1 MQKAIDD
8 IMKSQT
14 DLSTNTDTSVKDI
27 MKYVDDGT
35 KGINDDLDTIKKAM
49 TKEQWTFDGV
59 AEGLTLTFKKAREGI
74 ASEWNKIADK
84 LNGEHEIGSE
94 KMKID
99 LPRFARG
106 GFPEDGLF
114 MANHS
119 ELVGSFANGKTAVA
133 NNGQIIEGISA
144 GVYNA
149 FAKAASSNN
158 GGSKYISNEIIVD
171 GEVIARTVTKAQ
183 EKQNRRYSP
192 AY

>member
-1 MQKAIDD
+1 MAQL
-8 IMKSQT
+8 
-14 DLSTNTDTSVKDI
+14 DLSNAHISV
-27 MKYVDDGT
+27 
-35 KGINDDLDTIKKAM
+35 
-49 TKEQWTFDGV
+49 
-59 AEGLTLTFKKAREGI
+59 
-74 ASEWNKIADK
+74 
-84 LNGEHEIGSE
+84 
-94 KMKID
+94 
-99 LPRFARG
+99 
-106 GFPEDGLF
+106 
-114 MANHS
+114 ANI
-119 ELVGSFANGKTAVA
+119 LVGSFANGKTAVA